1 MYITIEQKKKKK
13 VKPILQFFKFGSSS
27 FSSNYWAQSLLI
39 IEIMKMG
46 MEVNMHMMIMMGKVR
61 RETWSLW
68 LVLLT

>member
-46 MEVNMHMMIMMGKVR
+46 MSGR
-61 RETWSLW
+61 
-68 LVLLT
+68 